1 MLEFGA
7 GYSAEIVIAVSNSNK
22 KISYLMIARLVRYAS
37 VDSVPL
43 PQCCIAHMSFRF
55 FTECE
60 CRVSNLAEMRGSVV

>member
-7 GYSAEIVIAVSNSNK
+7 GYSAEIVIAVRNNNK
-22 KISYLMIARLVRYAS
+22 KIYLMIARLVRYAS
-37 VDSVPL
+37 VDSVSL
-43 PQCCIAHMSFRF
+43 PQCCIARMSFRF